1 MECQTPGVQWP
12 SVTRPADNTSALPL
26 LSAPRLCVCGHPVYD
41 DQEPRCPLC
50 ACQEHKPRLLT
61 AGDHSAPATAAPGT
75 GEAWRGP
82 QPELSGAVPVLPSA
96 TSRRSPGAVS
106 ANAIRQRHPAARG
119 QRARPWAVPGARSP
133 PCGRDRS
140 RCRQSRRSRA
150 SGPAVAVL
158 APTCRARQYPAHAAA
173 VPVELPDLARKRAP
187 TEVPS
192 GLAASSADGKSAPP
206 PGSTLPLSRALL
218 AGNRPVWGVS
228 ATDIS
233 TMRVPVTSRSH

>member
-12 SVTRPADNTSALPL
+12 SVTRPADNTDALPL

-50 ACQEHKPRLLT
+50 ACQEHKRRLLT
-61 AGDHSAPATAAPGT
+61 ADDHSAPATAAPGT

-82 QPELSGAVPVLPSA
+82 QPKLSGAVPVLPSA
-96 TSRRSPGAVS
+96 TARRGPGAVS

-119 QRARPWAVPGARSP
+119 QRARPWAVPGAHS

-140 RCRQSRRSRA
+140 RCRQSPSLPGIRPGCGRPRPHLPGTSI
-150 SGPAVAVL
+150 
-158 APTCRARQYPAHAAA
+158 PAHAAA
-173 VPVELPDLARKRAP
+173 VPAELPDLARKRAP
-187 TEVPS
+187 TEVSS

-206 PGSTLPLSRALL
+206 PKAPCRCPAHSWQATG
-218 AGNRPVWGVS
+218 PVWGVS
-228 ATDIS
+228 ATHIS
-233 TMRVPVTSRSH
+233 TIRVPVTSRSH